1 MDLRFLIVDYGKIF
15 ENSKN
20 SKKEIFYNLN
30 QNVRTRQKL
39 SDKNYDVEKLA
50 KGYIIIL
57 REATSYKAEYAS
69 QLVLTKKRH

>member
-1 MDLRFLIVDYGKIF
+1 LDLRFLIVDYGKIF

-39 SDKNYDVEKLA
+39 SDK
-50 KGYIIIL
+50 IMML
-57 REATSYKAEYAS
+57 RN
-69 QLVLTKKRH
+69 

>member
-69 QLVLTKKRH
+69 Q

>member
-1 MDLRFLIVDYGKIF
+1 MVKYLKIQKIV
-15 ENSKN
+15 
-20 SKKEIFYNLN
+20 KKEIFYNLN

>member
-1 MDLRFLIVDYGKIF
+1 MVKYLKIQKIV
-15 ENSKN
+15 
-20 SKKEIFYNLN
+20 KKEIFYNLN

-57 REATSYKAEYAS
+57 REATSYKTEYAS